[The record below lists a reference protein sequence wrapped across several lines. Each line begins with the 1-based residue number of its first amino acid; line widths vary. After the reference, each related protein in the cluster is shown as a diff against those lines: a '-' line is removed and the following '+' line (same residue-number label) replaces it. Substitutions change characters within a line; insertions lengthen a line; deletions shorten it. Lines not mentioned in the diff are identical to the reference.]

1 MKTKLFFLVFVFC
14 LVGLVGQALAAT
26 PEVTSILPAAR
37 IQGWAGSVRINGD
50 NFVDGCTV
58 EVGVG
63 GKIWVQSV
71 TVESATSLEVYMSIP
86 TSEGVGKKDVS
97 VTNPDNTSFTASL
110 SFEVVAPGTAPA
122 FSNIYID
129 NSRYVTPEVSA
140 TGIVAF
146 VTQPRTWI
154 LDTGFRIR
162 GRVSAFTSIDPGSA
176 DTRIIVQQGAT
187 TYTYTVPQSDITVVD
202 AQTYDFNS
210 TVPLANFTAGITQ
223 VIVAAEDDVGNFDT
237 DNLLVTMQQV
247 KSSGAITRSERGT
260 FVAYPAT
267 WDPTDPA
274 TPTLNLQMQF
284 SDQIAINDEVRVLIM
299 QAHRKVCE
307 QSFSPADIGKTA
319 FTGKTNTFSING
331 SRLTQPGAG
340 MVRVIGLSN
349 GNNIVAAGK
358 FMIVH
363 RSMLAP

>member
-1 MKTKLFFLVFVFC
+1 
-14 LVGLVGQALAAT
+14 
-26 PEVTSILPAAR
+26 
-37 IQGWAGSVRINGD
+37 
-50 NFVDGCTV
+50 
-58 EVGVG
+58 
-63 GKIWVQSV
+63 
-71 TVESATSLEVYMSIP
+71 
-86 TSEGVGKKDVS
+86 
-97 VTNPDNTSFTASL
+97 
-110 SFEVVAPGTAPA
+110 
-122 FSNIYID
+122 
-129 NSRYVTPEVSA
+129 
-140 TGIVAF
+140 
-146 VTQPRTWI
+146 
-154 LDTGFRIR
+154 
-162 GRVSAFTSIDPGSA
+162 
-176 DTRIIVQQGAT
+176 
-187 TYTYTVPQSDITVVD
+187 
-202 AQTYDFNS
+202 
-210 TVPLANFTAGITQ
+210 
-223 VIVAAEDDVGNFDT
+223 
-237 DNLLVTMQQV
+237 
-247 KSSGAITRSERGT
+247 
-260 FVAYPAT
+260 VAYPAT